1 MFSRLWI
8 CFSVVALLQ
17 VGCGNPSVKEMSQE
31 IPSLSYPA
39 LEDFDQTAM
48 MEVGYAYGG
57 GNVNGLKAAVKK
69 DSFKSAVEQFEA
81 APLPEDAASKQP
93 QKDAVVAAAND
104 LIEKAGGSDNEAT
117 KAAYDNLLKAIT
129 DLRVGQPAQE

>member
-17 VGCGNPSVKEMSQE
+17 VGCSNPALEEMSTE
-31 IPSLSYPA
+31 IPSLSYPG

-57 GNVNGLKAAVKK
+57 GNVAGLKAAVKK
-69 DSFKSAVEQFEA
+69 DSFKSAVDQFES

-93 QKDAVVAAAND
+93 QKDAVVAAARE
-104 LIEKAGGSDNEAT
+104 LIEKAGGSDNEAI
-117 KAAYDNLLKAIT
+117 KAAYDNLLKAISE
-129 DLRVGQPAQE
+129 LRVGKPAQE